1 MVRVIDEI
9 ARFLECS
16 VLSLSGHLVNPQTRI
31 RVMKEFLDRKVQTTY
46 LNKNCQRKTFL
57 FGGLTR
63 KGANRIFAYG
73 RLRRPYNVTISQHFY
88 TRHRIRLR
96 NPYLNCVIDRRP
108 FEKDRFYP
116 LEVLEFVDEEHMDK
130 INRLAVEMG
139 RLTLQEDKPKTDS
152 ISSLGSPTIFMN
164 KEEDDDEI
172 YRGDLSQD
180 KW

>member
-9 ARFLECS
+9 ARLLECS

-31 RVMKEFLDRKVQTTY
+31 KVMKEFLDRKVQTTY
-46 LNKNCQRKTFL
+46 LNKDYQRKTFL

-63 KGANRIFAYG
+63 KGANRIRAYG
-73 RLRRPYNVTISQHFY
+73 RLRSHYNVTISQHFY

-139 RLTLQEDKPKTDS
+139 RLTLQEDKSKSES

-164 KEEDDDEI
+164 KEDDDEI